1 MWKFKQTTQF
11 KKDFKKYEHNKKK
24 LVSFMNVLSQLRE
37 EGKVEAKYNPHMLK
51 GDYQGCMECHV
62 ENDFLLIWI
71 DEENQTIRLT
81 RLGSHSELFGK

>member
-11 KKDFKKYEHNKKK
+11 KKDFKKYENNKKK
-24 LVSFMNVLSQLRE
+24 LVSLMNVLSQLRE
-37 EGKVEAKYNPHMLK
+37 EGKVEARYNPHMLK
-51 GDYQGCMECHV
+51 GEYQCCMECHG